1 MWSINLI
8 QLLALPTT
16 LAFVQLD
23 IILKGDVYG
32 VKMAAKGEGTE
43 FSVTDAEIYKGEG
56 LRCLNSN
63 HEWTTDCPGD
73 QPKHKQIGQSYF
85 TDAPKDPQPFTISV
99 DQPSDQRQT
108 GMQSVSCKSRCEL
121 Y

>member
-1 MWSINLI
+1 MRSINLI

-23 IILKGDVYG
+23 IILKDDVFG
-32 VKMAAKGEGTE
+32 VKMAAKGEETE
-43 FSVTDAEIYKGEG
+43 FSVTDAETYKGEG
-56 LRCLNSN
+56 LRCLNGN
-63 HEWTTDCPGD
+63 HEWTTDCPDD
-73 QPKHKQIGQSYF
+73 QHKHKQIGQSYF

-108 GMQSVSCKSRCEL
+108 GMQSVSGKLSCEL
-121 Y
+121 C

>member
-1 MWSINLI
+1 MKSMTLI

-32 VKMAAKGEGTE
+32 VKVAAKGEESE
-43 FSVTDAEIYKGEG
+43 FLVTDAETYKGEG
-56 LRCLNSN
+56 VRCLNSS
-63 HEWTTDCPGD
+63 HGWTTDCPDD
-73 QPKHKQIGQSYF
+73 QPQHKQIGQSYF
-85 TDAPKDPQPFTISV
+85 TDIPKDPQPFTLAV
-99 DQPSDQRQT
+99 DQPSDNREK
-108 GMQSVSCKSRCEL
+108 GMQSVSYKLSCDL